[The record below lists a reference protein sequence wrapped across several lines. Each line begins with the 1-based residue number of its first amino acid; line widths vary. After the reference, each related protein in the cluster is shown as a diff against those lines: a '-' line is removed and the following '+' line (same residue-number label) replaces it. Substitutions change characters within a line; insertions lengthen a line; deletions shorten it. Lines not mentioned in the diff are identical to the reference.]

1 MKTILII
8 KLLITFSIIKK
19 LITTKNFELNKLN
32 IEFVQEL
39 IKDKLEILFP
49 NSNLND
55 LLYLVKLIL
64 LEINFGE
71 IYTNNDNNSTKLRSQ
86 NSLDYVNN
94 LSLEVNIQENKLI
107 ELISFDHLNNSKSI
121 ILECLKRLNQEYTDM
136 KYLDFPILIFS
147 NSLLSKKII
156 SNQLKNYSGIYCWYC
171 KPTGNMYVGSAVD
184 LRVRTSDYYQFSYIK
199 NRKHLP
205 IIRAM
210 QKYGMDQFCLI
221 ILEFSNKESLIRREQ
236 YWIDF
241 ITPSYNIL
249 TVAGSWLGN
258 KHLEETKQK
267 ISTTIKGRNH
277 KLETKLNMSLARQK
291 EDNPFYGRTHSLES
305 KTIMSAYQS
314 TRLADP
320 NPGISIN
327 VFSLDNNLL
336 FTFKSIR
343 ETAKHFK
350 ADTRTITRFLDSNQ
364 LFRNEYY
371 IVSKLNK

>member
-1 MKTILII
+1 MKTILIV
-8 KLLITFSIIKK
+8 KLLITLSIINNLK
-19 LITTKNFELNKLN
+19 TNNNVEFNKFN
-32 IEFVQEL
+32 IKFIQEL
-39 IKDKLEILFP
+39 VKDKLEILFP
-49 NSNLND
+49 NNNIND
-55 LLYLVKLIL
+55 LQYLVKLIL
-64 LEINFGE
+64 LEMNFE
-71 IYTNNDNNSTKLRSQ
+71 EFNIDNDNNSTKLLDQ
-86 NSLDYVNN
+86 NSLDYVNSI
-94 LSLEVNIQENKLI
+94 SLEANIQENKLI
-107 ELISFDHLNNSKSI
+107 ELVSIDNLNNSESI
-121 ILECLKRLNQEYTDM
+121 ILECLKRLNQEDTDM
-136 KYLDFPILIFS
+136 KHLDFPILIFS
-147 NSLLSKKII
+147 NSLLNKNII
-156 SNQLKNYSGIYCWYC
+156 SKQLNKHSGIYCWYC

-184 LRVRTSDYYQFSYIK
+184 LRARTSDYYQSSYIK

-210 QKYGMDQFCLI
+210 QKYGMDQFNLI
-221 ILEFSNKESLIRREQ
+221 ILEFNNKQSLIRSEQ

-249 TVAGSWLGN
+249 TIAGSWLGN

-277 KLETKLNMSLARQK
+277 RLKTKLNISLARQK

-314 TRLADP
+314 TRIVDP

-327 VFSLDNNLL
+327 VLSSNNNLL

-350 ADTRTITRFLDSNQ
+350 ADTRTINRFLDSNQ
-364 LFRNEYY
+364 LFRGEYN
-371 IVSKLNK
+371 IVSKEK

>member
-8 KLLITFSIIKK
+8 KLLITLSIINYLK
-19 LITTKNFELNKLN
+19 TTKNFELNKFN
-32 IEFVQEL
+32 IEFIQEL
-39 IKDKLEILFP
+39 IKNKLEILFP
-49 NSNLND
+49 NSNIND

-64 LEINFGE
+64 LEINFE
-71 IYTNNDNNSTKLRSQ
+71 EFNTNNDNNSTKLFDK
-86 NSLDYVNN
+86 NSLDYVNSI
-94 LSLEVNIQENKLI
+94 SLEVNIQENKLI
-107 ELISFDHLNNSKSI
+107 ELISFDHLNNFKSI
-121 ILECLKRLNQEYTDM
+121 ILECLKRLNQENTDI

-156 SNQLKNYSGIYCWYC
+156 SKQLNNRSGIYCWYC

-184 LRVRTSDYYQFSYIK
+184 LKARTSDYYQFSYIK

-221 ILEFSNKESLIRREQ
+221 ILEFNNKQSLIRSEQ

-267 ISTTIKGRNH
+267 ISTTIKGKNH
-277 KLETKLNMSLARQK
+277 KLETKLNISLTRQK
-291 EDNPFYGRTHSLES
+291 KDNPFYGKTHSLES

-314 TRLADP
+314 KRIVDP

-343 ETAKHFK
+343 ETAKYLK
-350 ADTRTITRFLDSNQ
+350 ADTRTINRFLDSNQ
-364 LFRNEYY
+364 LFRGEYY
-371 IVSKLNK
+371 LRSKDI

>member
-8 KLLITFSIIKK
+8 KLLITLSIINYLK
-19 LITTKNFELNKLN
+19 TTKNFELNKFN
-32 IEFVQEL
+32 IEFIQEL
-39 IKDKLEILFP
+39 IKNKLEILFP
-49 NSNLND
+49 NSNIND

-64 LEINFGE
+64 LEINFE
-71 IYTNNDNNSTKLRSQ
+71 EFNTNNDNNSTKLFDK
-86 NSLDYVNN
+86 NSLDYVNSI
-94 LSLEVNIQENKLI
+94 SLEVNIQENKLI
-107 ELISFDHLNNSKSI
+107 ELISFDHLNNFKSI
-121 ILECLKRLNQEYTDM
+121 ILECLKRLNQENTDI

-156 SNQLKNYSGIYCWYC
+156 SKQLNNRSGIYCWYC

-184 LRVRTSDYYQFSYIK
+184 LKARTSDYYQFSYIK

-221 ILEFSNKESLIRREQ
+221 ILEFNNKQSLIRSEQ

-249 TVAGSWLGN
+249 TVARSWLGN

-267 ISTTIKGRNH
+267 ISTTIKGKNH
-277 KLETKLNMSLARQK
+277 KLETKLNISLTRQK
-291 EDNPFYGRTHSLES
+291 KDNPFYGKTHSLES

-314 TRLADP
+314 KRIVDP

-343 ETAKHFK
+343 ETAKYLK
-350 ADTRTITRFLDSNQ
+350 ADTRTINRFLDSNQ
-364 LFRNEYY
+364 LFRGEYY
-371 IVSKLNK
+371 LRSKDI

>member
-1 MKTILII
+1 M
-8 KLLITFSIIKK
+8 FS
-19 LITTKNFELNKLN
+19 LNKLN
-32 IEFVQEL
+32 IKFIQEL
-39 IKDKLEILFP
+39 IKNKLEILFP
-49 NSNLND
+49 NSNIND

-64 LEINFGE
+64 LEINFE
-71 IYTNNDNNSTKLRSQ
+71 EFNTNNDNNSTKLFDK
-86 NSLDYVNN
+86 NSLDYVNSI
-94 LSLEVNIQENKLI
+94 SLEVNIQENKLI
-107 ELISFDHLNNSKSI
+107 ELISFDHLNNFKSI
-121 ILECLKRLNQEYTDM
+121 ILECLKRLNQENTDI

-156 SNQLKNYSGIYCWYC
+156 SKQLNNRSGIYCWYC

-184 LRVRTSDYYQFSYIK
+184 LKARTSDYYQFSYIK

-221 ILEFSNKESLIRREQ
+221 ILEFNNKQSLIRSEQ

-267 ISTTIKGRNH
+267 ISTTIKGKNH
-277 KLETKLNMSLARQK
+277 KLETKLNISLTRQK
-291 EDNPFYGRTHSLES
+291 KDNPFYGKTHSLES

-314 TRLADP
+314 KRIVDP

-343 ETAKHFK
+343 ETAKYLK
-350 ADTRTITRFLDSNQ
+350 ADTRTINRFLDSNQ
-364 LFRNEYY
+364 LFRGEYY
-371 IVSKLNK
+371 LRSKDI

>member
-8 KLLITFSIIKK
+8 KLLITLSIINYLK
-19 LITTKNFELNKLN
+19 TTKNFELNKFN
-32 IEFVQEL
+32 IEFIQEL
-39 IKDKLEILFP
+39 IKNKLEILFP
-49 NSNLND
+49 NSNIND

-64 LEINFGE
+64 LEINFE
-71 IYTNNDNNSTKLRSQ
+71 EFNTNNDNNSTKLFDK
-86 NSLDYVNN
+86 NSLDYVNSI
-94 LSLEVNIQENKLI
+94 SLEVNIQENKLI
-107 ELISFDHLNNSKSI
+107 ELISFDHLNNFKSI
-121 ILECLKRLNQEYTDM
+121 ILECLKRLNQENTDI

-156 SNQLKNYSGIYCWYC
+156 SKQLNNRSGIYCWYC

-184 LRVRTSDYYQFSYIK
+184 LKARTSDYYQFSYIK

-221 ILEFSNKESLIRREQ
+221 ILEFNNKQSLIRSEQ

-249 TVAGSWLGN
+249 TIAGSWLGN

-267 ISTTIKGRNH
+267 ISTTIKGKNH
-277 KLETKLNMSLARQK
+277 KLETKLNISLTRQK
-291 EDNPFYGRTHSLES
+291 KDNPFYGKTHSLES

-314 TRLADP
+314 KRIVDP

-343 ETAKHFK
+343 ETAKYLK
-350 ADTRTITRFLDSNQ
+350 ADTRTINRFLDENQ
-364 LFRNEYY
+364 LFRGEYY
-371 IVSKLNK
+371 LRSKDI

>member
-8 KLLITFSIIKK
+8 KLLITLSIINYLK
-19 LITTKNFELNKLN
+19 TTKNFELNKFN
-32 IEFVQEL
+32 IEFIQEL
-39 IKDKLEILFP
+39 IKNKLEILFP
-49 NSNLND
+49 NSNIND

-64 LEINFGE
+64 LEINFE
-71 IYTNNDNNSTKLRSQ
+71 EFNTNNDNNSTKLFDK
-86 NSLDYVNN
+86 NSLDYVNSI
-94 LSLEVNIQENKLI
+94 SLEVNIQENKLI
-107 ELISFDHLNNSKSI
+107 ELISFDHLNNFESI
-121 ILECLKRLNQEYTDM
+121 ILECLKRLNQENTNI

-156 SNQLKNYSGIYCWYC
+156 SKQLNNRSGIYCWYC

-184 LRVRTSDYYQFSYIK
+184 LKARTSDYYQFSYIK

-221 ILEFSNKESLIRREQ
+221 ILEFNNKQSLIRSEQ

-267 ISTTIKGRNH
+267 ISTTIKGKNH
-277 KLETKLNMSLARQK
+277 KLETKLNISLTRQK
-291 EDNPFYGRTHSLES
+291 KDNPFYGKTHSLES

-314 TRLADP
+314 KRIVDP

-343 ETAKHFK
+343 ETAKYLK
-350 ADTRTITRFLDSNQ
+350 ADTRTINRFLDSNQ
-364 LFRNEYY
+364 LFRGEYY
-371 IVSKLNK
+371 LRSKDI

>member
-8 KLLITFSIIKK
+8 KLLITLSIINNLK
-19 LITTKNFELNKLN
+19 TTKNFSLNKLN
-32 IEFVQEL
+32 IKFIQEL
-39 IKDKLEILFP
+39 IKNKLEILFP
-49 NSNLND
+49 NSNIND

-64 LEINFGE
+64 LEINFE
-71 IYTNNDNNSTKLRSQ
+71 EFNTNNDNNSTKLFDK
-86 NSLDYVNN
+86 NSLDYVNSI
-94 LSLEVNIQENKLI
+94 SLEVNIQENKLI
-107 ELISFDHLNNSKSI
+107 ELISFDHLNNFESI
-121 ILECLKRLNQEYTDM
+121 ILECLKRLNQENTNI

-156 SNQLKNYSGIYCWYC
+156 SKQLNNRSGIYCWYC

-184 LRVRTSDYYQFSYIK
+184 LKARTSDYYQFSYIK

-221 ILEFSNKESLIRREQ
+221 ILEFNNKQSLIRSEQ

-249 TVAGSWLGN
+249 TIAGSWLGN

-267 ISTTIKGRNH
+267 ISTTIKGKNH
-277 KLETKLNMSLARQK
+277 KLETKLNISLTRQK
-291 EDNPFYGRTHSLES
+291 KDNPFYGKTHSLES

-314 TRLADP
+314 KRIVDP

-343 ETAKHFK
+343 ETAKYLK
-350 ADTRTITRFLDSNQ
+350 ADTRTINRFLDSNQ
-364 LFRNEYY
+364 LFRGEYY
-371 IVSKLNK
+371 LRSKDI

>member
-8 KLLITFSIIKK
+8 KLLITLSIINYLK
-19 LITTKNFELNKLN
+19 TTKNFELNKFN
-32 IEFVQEL
+32 IEFIQEL
-39 IKDKLEILFP
+39 IKNKLEILFP
-49 NSNLND
+49 NSNIND

-64 LEINFGE
+64 LEINFE
-71 IYTNNDNNSTKLRSQ
+71 EFNTNNDNNSTKLFDK
-86 NSLDYVNN
+86 NSLDYVNSI
-94 LSLEVNIQENKLI
+94 SLEVNIQENKLI
-107 ELISFDHLNNSKSI
+107 ELISFDHLNNFKSI
-121 ILECLKRLNQEYTDM
+121 ILECLKRLNQENTNI

-156 SNQLKNYSGIYCWYC
+156 SKQLNNRSGIYCWYC

-184 LRVRTSDYYQFSYIK
+184 LKARTSDYYQFSYIK

-221 ILEFSNKESLIRREQ
+221 ILEFNNKQSLIRSEQ

-249 TVAGSWLGN
+249 TIAGSWLGN

-267 ISTTIKGRNH
+267 ISTTIKGKNH
-277 KLETKLNMSLARQK
+277 KLETKLNISLTRQK
-291 EDNPFYGRTHSLES
+291 KDNPFYGKTHSLES

-314 TRLADP
+314 KRIVDP

-343 ETAKHFK
+343 ETAKYLK
-350 ADTRTITRFLDSNQ
+350 ADTRTINRFLDENQ
-364 LFRNEYY
+364 LFRGEYY
-371 IVSKLNK
+371 LRSKDI